1 MAISLAVDS
10 QQNTTVFVFL
20 TDALS
25 VLQALTNN
33 KLPYLAKALQLL
45 SNNFWVA
52 LQWIPTQCRVTRDE
66 QADTLA
72 KQGAQTKQPSAYMSY
87 TENPIITKAL
97 MMRSQEKDSYHL
109 LNRPEQVMMV
119 RLRTGNNHWNTHMH
133 NKLRMLPPK
142 D

>member
-45 SNNFWVA
+45 SNNCGVA
-52 LQWIPTQCRVTRDE
+52 LQWNPPSAEFAGNE
-66 QADTLA
+66 QTERLA
-72 KQGAQTKQPSAYMSY
+72 KLGVQTEQPGVNVSY
-87 TENPIITKAL
+87 QEKVTITKAR
-97 MMRSQEKDSYHL
+97 MMPSQEKDAYHL
-109 LNRPEQVMMV
+109 LSRP
-119 RLRTGNNHWNTHMH
+119 
-133 NKLRMLPPK
+133 